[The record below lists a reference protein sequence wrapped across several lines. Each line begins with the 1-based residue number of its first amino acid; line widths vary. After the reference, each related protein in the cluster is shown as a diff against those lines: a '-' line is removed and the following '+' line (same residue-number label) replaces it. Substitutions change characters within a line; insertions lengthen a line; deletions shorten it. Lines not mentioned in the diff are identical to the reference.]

1 MLAGGLNI
9 KNLKKAVE
17 LTGAPIVDISSGV
30 EVEKG
35 VKCPEKIKELIRYV
49 KRVDSQKFKE
59 FNFHDFPDKNGR
71 FGKFGGRFV
80 AETLMP
86 LLLDVEKEYEKAK
99 KSVKFLNEIDYYFK
113 NYVGRPSPLYFAER
127 LSKSSMVL
135 RFILKETN

>member
-49 KRVDSQKFKE
+49 KKS
-59 FNFHDFPDKNGR
+59 R
-71 FGKFGGRFV
+71 FTK
-80 AETLMP
+80 
-86 LLLDVEKEYEKAK
+86 
-99 KSVKFLNEIDYYFK
+99 I
-113 NYVGRPSPLYFAER
+113 
-127 LSKSSMVL
+127 
-135 RFILKETN
+135 

>member
-30 EVEKG
+30 ELEKG
-35 VKCPEKIKELIRYV
+35 VKCSKKIKELVSYV
-49 KRVDSQKFKE
+49 EKVNSQKFKK

-86 LLLDVEKEYEKAK
+86 LLLDVEKEYEQGK
-99 KSVKFLNEIDYYFK
+99 KVS
-113 NYVGRPSPLYFAER
+113 
-127 LSKSSMVL
+127 
-135 RFILKETN
+135 